1 MPNATI
7 FAIRLKQA
15 RLLAGYTQMQLGVA
29 AQIDEYSA
37 SARINQYERGKH
49 WPDFGTAQRLASSL
63 KVPVAFFYA
72 ADDALAELILCF
84 GALGAHG
91 REALLEEAKARRK
104 ALSATGKP
112 KNRAVRKG
120 DS

>member
-1 MPNATI
+1 MSDATI
-7 FAIRLKQA
+7 FAIRLRQA

-49 WPDFGTAQRLASSL
+49 WPDFGTARRLASSL

-72 ADDALAELILCF
+72 VDDGLAELIQRF
-84 GALGAHG
+84 GALGAHE
-91 REALLEEAKARRK
+91 REALLDEAKA
-104 ALSATGKP
+104 LC
-112 KNRAVRKG
+112 KG
-120 DS
+120 DAARGEAQK

>member
-1 MPNATI
+1 MSNATI

-15 RLLAGYTQMQLGVA
+15 RLLAGCTQMQLGVA

-63 KVPVAFFYA
+63 KVPAAFFYA
-72 ADDALAELILCF
+72 VDDALAELIQCF
-84 GALGAHG
+84 GALGAHE
-91 REALLEEAKARRK
+91 REILLNEARALRK
-104 ALSATGKP
+104 AFSAIGD
-112 KNRAVRKG
+112 ARKQG
-120 DS
+120 CS